1 MLRLAD
7 LAQHEELVA
16 IAHDDARLI
25 LDRDPMLA
33 SPGGEALRLLLYLF
47 RRDEAVQD
55 LRAG

>member
-1 MLRLAD
+1 LRLAD

-25 LDRDPMLA
+25 LDRDPELS
-33 SPGGEALRLLLYLF
+33 SPRGEALRLLLYLF
-47 RRDEAVQD
+47 RRDEAVQY